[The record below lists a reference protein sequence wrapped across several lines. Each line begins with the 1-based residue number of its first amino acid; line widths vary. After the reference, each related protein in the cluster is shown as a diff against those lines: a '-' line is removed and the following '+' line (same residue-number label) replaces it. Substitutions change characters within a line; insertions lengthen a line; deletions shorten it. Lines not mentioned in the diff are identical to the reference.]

1 MWVSVARYGTRPM
14 IVQPC
19 RKRWNF
25 RESSSGHVALAPH
38 QTAAIDVIAS
48 SSPQRINRGASPGTA
63 GRCNR
68 CGKAHG
74 EIPPPR
80 RRSTALQGAP
90 VSRTIVRYGGSGG
103 GMLDGSNRP
112 HATHPKAAA
121 SCRTPKPASRRESV
135 SRAEVSRR
143 WRAPR
148 RRRRG
153 RLGGRVV
160 AATPHPGSY
169 GEPLQGARP
178 LRRTIVR

>member
-1 MWVSVARYGTRPM
+1 MRPPYMWVSVARYGTRPM

-68 CGKAHG
+68 CGKAHR

-103 GMLDGSNRP
+103 GGAGGSDP
-112 HATHPKAAA
+112 P
-121 SCRTPKPASRRESV
+121 PP
-135 SRAEVSRR
+135 
-143 WRAPR
+143 PPP
-148 RRRRG
+148 
-153 RLGGRVV
+153 
-160 AATPHPGSY
+160 PHPA
-169 GEPLQGARP
+169 PPPAPQTP
-178 LRRTIVR
+178 PPPPPP